1 MADGSDGQIIS
12 LKLLPFLKCS
22 VLPKELVEVLAQ
34 ARKGLSLRMS
44 QCMNMSIFDTNMV
57 HKSFLLMKAV
67 LERSL
72 TYLH

>member
-34 ARKGLSLRMS
+34 ARKGLSLSENDSMYEYV
-44 QCMNMSIFDTNMV
+44 NF
-57 HKSFLLMKAV
+57 
-67 LERSL
+67 
-72 TYLH
+72 